1 MAAKANPAKDFEGSL
16 KELEQIV
23 KELEL
28 GEIPLDDSLK
38 KFEKGIELYKECR
51 QTLLSAEKKI
61 KMLNDNL
68 KEIDYQE

>member
-1 MAAKANPAKDFEGSL
+1 MAPKAQVAKDFEASL

-23 KELEL
+23 KELES
-28 GEIPLDDSLK
+28 GEMPLDDSLK

-51 QTLLSAEKKI
+51 QTLNSAEKKI
-61 KMLNDNL
+61 KILNENL

>member
-1 MAAKANPAKDFEGSL
+1 MAPKASVAKDFESSL
-16 KELEQIV
+16 GELEQIV
-23 KELEL
+23 KELES
-28 GEIPLDDSLK
+28 GEISLDDSLK

-51 QTLLSAEKKI
+51 QTLQTAEKKI

>member
-1 MAAKANPAKDFEGSL
+1 MASKDNVARDFESSL

-23 KELEL
+23 KQLES
-28 GEIPLDDSLK
+28 GEMPLDESLK

-51 QTLLSAEKKI
+51 QTLHSAEKKI
-61 KMLNDNL
+61 KLLNDNL